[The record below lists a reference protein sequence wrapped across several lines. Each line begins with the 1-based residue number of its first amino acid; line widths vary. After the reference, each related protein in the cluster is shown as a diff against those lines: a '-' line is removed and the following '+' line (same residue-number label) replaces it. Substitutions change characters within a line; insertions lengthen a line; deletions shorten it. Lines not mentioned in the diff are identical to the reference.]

1 MPLAFFGTFFRV
13 ERKYYPLG
21 AAAPPSAPESA
32 RHPPGEGSLTDK
44 LAYIDACRGFP
55 LAPCPLRFA
64 RRSKRTPHK
73 NGKSRF
79 RAKECVLT

>member
-44 LAYIDACRGFP
+44 LAYIDACRGLSTRP
-55 LAPCPLRFA
+55 LPPSVRPPKQTNATHER
-64 RRSKRTPHK
+64 
-73 NGKSRF
+73 
-79 RAKECVLT
+79 